1 MSDIK
6 DVDLNDF
13 LEFEKQWEDF
23 RIKNEI
29 PYETFV
35 ASGHSCVEEFYVFS
49 KNFFTETLKQ
59 ENTKLK
65 ERLKEAENVVEDFI
79 LEKGHTKHCEI
90 GMLNGDCCSCM
101 DRKYYNQE
109 SCLERA
115 VEYFRKYVYAIES
128 YNEQN

>member
-6 DVDLNDF
+6 DIDLNDF

-59 ENTKLK
+59 ENAKL
-65 ERLKEAENVVEDFI
+65 RGALKQIELARGNSCI
-79 LEKGHTKHCEI
+79 QKGCTCVF
-90 GMLNGDCCSCM
+90 DTA
-101 DRKYYNQE
+101 YYA
-109 SCLERA
+109 L
-115 VEYFRKYVYAIES
+115 KTGGI
-128 YNEQN
+128 NE